1 MNKKLVIFDLDG
13 TLLDTIDDLSAAV
26 NHALSLRGLP
36 LHTREEYVKMVG
48 HGVRN
53 LVFQALPDE
62 HRDDAYVDAALAD
75 FVAYYTEHID
85 DYTQPYPGMVA
96 LVNALVEKGYS
107 VAVAS
112 NKFQA
117 GVERL
122 ISKFF
127 PQVPFV
133 QVLGNAPGAP
143 LKPSPEIVFSA
154 MEKAGIS
161 REALDTKV
169 VMVGDSRTDI
179 KTASNAGVTG
189 IAVTWGFRPASDFDE
204 AKYVANTADELSS
217 DIDLAL
223 N

>member
-1 MNKKLVIFDLDG
+1 MQKRLVIFDLDG

-26 NHALSLRGLP
+26 NHSLSLRGLP

-53 LVFQALPDE
+53 LVFQALPQE

-85 DYTQPYPGMVA
+85 HLTQPYPGMQ
-96 LVNALVEKGYS
+96 ALVEALDTKGYG

-122 ISKFF
+122 IAKFF
-127 PQVPFV
+127 PGVPFV

-154 MEKAGIS
+154 MDKAGIS
-161 REALDTKV
+161 REESDPKV
-169 VMVGDSRTDI
+169 VMVGDSRTDM
-179 KTASNAGVTG
+179 KTAVNAGVKG
-189 IAVTWGFRPASDFDE
+189 IAVTWGFRPVSDFDE
-204 AKYVANTADELSS
+204 AQYVANTAEELSAM
-217 DIDLAL
+217 IDSAL
-223 N
+223 E